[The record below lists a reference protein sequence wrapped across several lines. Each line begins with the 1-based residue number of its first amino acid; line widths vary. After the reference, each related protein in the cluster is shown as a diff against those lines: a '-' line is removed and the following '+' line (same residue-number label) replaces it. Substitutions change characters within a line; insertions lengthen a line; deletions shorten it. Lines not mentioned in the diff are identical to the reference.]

1 MRKGGPICEVLC
13 RYGRV
18 AEIDYQR
25 DRRGTAINWGL
36 SARGQIFPYCTDYS
50 IWQELLLL
58 SCFALS
64 ILDNSKATMTLAPN
78 NWTWPSKAANSMF
91 LFYWHSIFLSKCWL
105 IANAFWKLGKFY
117 FRISRSS
124 FKLDVAGNKAS
135 FWVVKWI
142 FNIKS
147 FQVQFKCLPQHLSG
161 IFNLVTG
168 NLAGGC
174 CLINAL
180 VHLAPP
186 GSTNW

>member
-64 ILDNSKATMTLAPN
+64 ILD
-78 NWTWPSKAANSMF
+78 
-91 LFYWHSIFLSKCWL
+91 KCWL

-135 FWVVKWI
+135 FRVVKWI

-147 FQVQFKCLPQHLSG
+147 FQVQFKRSPQHLSG